1 MARGSS
7 SATDPTAR
15 GLARATRGWA
25 LALACLAAACGRDRP
40 AFDPAVWRMPGGRAA
55 GPEPPSELDA
65 LDAGEID
72 APPRGAASDR
82 ADRLERLGAMAR
94 RALTPGGH
102 LWHTEESSAL
112 AEAASSRRG
121 VVVDFSAAWCRDCA
135 TLSNEALTA
144 PEVVLELERGF
155 VPLRLDVSE
164 PTPRARA
171 ELEHY
176 GVTALPAVLIL
187 DGDGRELDRVTD
199 VVSGPALAER
209 LRAVGERLERGAR

>member
-1 MARGSS
+1 MAHASGR
-7 SATDPTAR
+7 AADPGAW
-15 GLARATRGWA
+15 GVARALLRSA
-25 LALACLAAACGRDRP
+25 LALACVAGGCGRDRP
-40 AFDPAVWRMPGGRAA
+40 AFDPAVWRMPGVRAT
-55 GPEPPSELDA
+55 GPEQPSELDA
-65 LDAGEID
+65 LDPGEID
-72 APPRGAASDR
+72 APPSGAASDR
-82 ADRLERLGAMAR
+82 ADRLERLGALAR
-94 RALTPGGH
+94 RAQSPGGH

-112 AEAASSRRG
+112 AEAAASRRG

-144 PEVVLELERGF
+144 PEVVVELARGF

-199 VVSGPALAER
+199 VVSGAALAGR
-209 LRAVGERLERGAR
+209 LRAAGERLPHAEH